1 MFESRCNTK
10 HLETSKSYVTN
21 LTNKNNST
29 VWRGDHATCNVE
41 FATAVVEW
49 GTLFLLC
56 RRLWVPPWAFAEIFL
71 GGATST
77 FRLSFSGCE
86 RCNANGPSKNAF
98 YPFYTTKNIPH
109 ERTRSVRI
117 FWNRI
122 EVELYPSLQKS
133 CTFCHPSQLLLNW
146 AIIQYHHYCELQTI
160 ESELVLNYSQL
171 RLRCS
176 H

>member
-1 MFESRCNTK
+1 MFEGRCNTK

-29 VWRGDHATCNVE
+29 VWRGDHATYNVE

-77 FRLSFSGCE
+77 FRLSF
-86 RCNANGPSKNAF
+86 F
-98 YPFYTTKNIPH
+98 
-109 ERTRSVRI
+109 
-117 FWNRI
+117 
-122 EVELYPSLQKS
+122 
-133 CTFCHPSQLLLNW
+133 
-146 AIIQYHHYCELQTI
+146 
-160 ESELVLNYSQL
+160 
-171 RLRCS
+171 RLRTMQCKWTFKKRFLPF
-176 H
+176 